1 VNRSGRRNDFL
12 LRSLL
17 HAVYWVDESLQ
28 SSMEASGLTRIPR
41 SWSLVLVNLADGVTR
56 PTKLAQNIGVSRQAM
71 HKTLEEMARQGLI
84 DVRQDPQDKRANIVA
99 FSRKAERLQRAAL
112 SALAHIESELAARI
126 GGDKLD
132 ALKDA
137 LASDWGPLIVEPVKG
152 VE

>member
-1 VNRSGRRNDFL
+1 MSKSARRNDFL

-28 SSMEASGLTRIPR
+28 SSMEASGLPRIPR

-56 PTKLAQNIGVSRQAM
+56 PIKLAQNIGVSRQAM

-84 DVRQDPQDKRANIVA
+84 EIRQDPEDRRANVVA
-99 FSRKAERLQRAAL
+99 FSPRAEQLQRAAL
-112 SALAHIESELAARI
+112 AALAHIESELASRI
-126 GGDKLD
+126 GANRLA
-132 ALKDA
+132 ALKGA
-137 LASDWGPLIVEPVKG
+137 LASDWGELIVTSVRD